1 MTNYELIR
9 KFKDGA
15 TKGIAGHLYI
25 KGDELINYSTVIAY
39 RDENGKF
46 HLNTQYYSRTTS
58 KIQNYCKTLLDTDI
72 VEEYEGSRTYLW
84 NAGYMG
90 APTIKAKDVY

>member
-9 KFKDGA
+9 KFRDGA

-39 RDENGKF
+39 RDDNGKF

-58 KIQNYCKTLLDTDI
+58 KIQSYCKILLDTDI
-72 VEEYEGSRTYLW
+72 IEEYEGERAYLW
-84 NAGYMG
+84 NGGYQG
-90 APTIKAKDVY
+90 APTIKAKEVY

>member
-1 MTNYELIR
+1 MTNYELIK

-25 KGDELINYSTVIAY
+25 KGDELINYSTVIAD

-46 HLNTQYYSRTTS
+46 HLNTQYYSRTTT
-58 KIQNYCKTLLDTDI
+58 KIQNDCKYILDEDI
-72 VEEYEGSRTYLW
+72 VEEYEGEHTYLW
-84 NAGYMG
+84 NGGYMG
-90 APTIKAKDVY
+90 APIIKAKEVY

>member
-9 KFKDGA
+9 KFRDGA
-15 TKGIAGHLYI
+15 TRGIAGHLYI

-46 HLNTQYYSRTTS
+46 HLNVQYYSRTTS
-58 KIQNYCKTLLDTDI
+58 KIQNYCKTLLDTNI
-72 VEEYEGSRTYLW
+72 IEEYEGDRCYLW
-84 NAGYMG
+84 NAGYQG
-90 APTIKAKDVY
+90 APTIRAKDVY

>member
-1 MTNYELIR
+1 MTNHGLIK

-58 KIQNYCKTLLDTDI
+58 KIQNDCKTLLDTDI
-72 VEEYEGSRTYLW
+72 VEEYEGNSTYLW
-84 NAGYMG
+84 NAGYVG
-90 APTIKAKDVY
+90 APTIKAREVY

>member
-9 KFKDGA
+9 KFRDGA

-46 HLNTQYYSRTTS
+46 HLNTQHYSRTTS
-58 KIQNYCKTLLDTDI
+58 KIQQDCKYLLDTNI
-72 VEEYEGSRTYLW
+72 IEEYEGNPTHLW
-84 NAGYMG
+84 NGGYQG
-90 APTIKAKDVY
+90 APTIKAKEVY

>member
-9 KFKDGA
+9 KFKNGA

-58 KIQNYCKTLLDTDI
+58 KIQNDCKTLLDTDI
-72 VEEYEGSRTYLW
+72 VEEYEGNSTYLW
-84 NAGYMG
+84 NAGYVG
-90 APTIKAKDVY
+90 APTIKAKEVY